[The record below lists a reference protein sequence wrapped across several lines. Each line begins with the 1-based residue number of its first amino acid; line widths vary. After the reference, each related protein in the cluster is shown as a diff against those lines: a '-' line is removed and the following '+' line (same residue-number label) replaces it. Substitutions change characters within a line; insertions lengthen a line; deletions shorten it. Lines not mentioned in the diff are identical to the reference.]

1 MSNQNSGNQEEQS
14 GLPAPSVTEL
24 LRELLTFVSDRGKAE
39 IGKAHERG
47 RHQLEIRQLRKD
59 RSKRLEKLGREVVAL
74 VEAGEVQHP
83 GVQAR
88 IGHIK
93 DLDDRIHDLLADQDA
108 VINMGEEE

>member
-1 MSNQNSGNQEEQS
+1 MAEQNNGNQGEHG
-14 GLPAPSVTEL
+14 GLPAPSVTDL

-74 VEAGEVQHP
+74 VEAGEIQHP
-83 GVQAR
+83 GVSAR

-93 DLDDRIHDLLADQDA
+93 DLDERIHRLLVDQETAHVDD
-108 VINMGEEE
+108 EE

>member
-1 MSNQNSGNQEEQS
+1 MSEQNVPEHDEKA
-14 GLPAPSVTEL
+14 GLPAPSVSDL
-24 LRELLTFVSDRGKAE
+24 LRELLVFVSERSRSE

-74 VEAGEVQHP
+74 VEAGELTHP
-83 GVQAR
+83 GVASR

-93 DLDDRIHDLLADQDA
+93 DLDDRIHALLVDDSEGAL
-108 VINMGEEE
+108 VGEE

>member
-1 MSNQNSGNQEEQS
+1 MGEQNSENQSGQS
-14 GLPAPSVTEL
+14 GLPAPSVTDL

-59 RSKRLEKLGREVVAL
+59 RSKRLEKLGREVLAL
-74 VEAGEVQHP
+74 VEAGEIEHP
-83 GVQAR
+83 GIQAR

-93 DLDDRIHDLLADQDA
+93 DLDRRIHGLLVDQENA
-108 VINMGEEE
+108 EGVTEE